1 MQGVGT
7 VDLFATKGA
16 DLIVIGYLVL
26 LAAFWRFLWSP
37 GAGRAAAAEAR
48 PPIPLGRWFDLPE
61 GLYFHQGHAWVLP
74 EREDVMRVGMDD
86 FAQKLLGRA
95 SGFVLPEVGTR
106 LAPGERGWQ
115 VQLDGHAIPMLSPV
129 GGEVVAVNADLLASP
144 DLVNAD
150 PYDRG
155 WLMKVRVPNPTAA
168 SRNLLSGKLA
178 RAWMDGIAERL
189 REMRVGELGIV
200 LPDGGFPVSGF
211 ARAMSPERWDQVAR
225 ELLLSE

>member
-16 DLIVIGYLVL
+16 EYLMVIGYLVL
-26 LAAFWRFLWSP
+26 LAAFWRFLWTPSAAKAGAAGVRSP
-37 GAGRAAAAEAR
+37 M
-48 PPIPLGRWFDLPE
+48 PLGRWFDVPE
-61 GLYFHQGHAWVLP
+61 GRYFHQGHAWVLP
-74 EREDVMRVGMDD
+74 ESEDVVRVGMDD

-95 SGFVLPEVGTR
+95 AGFVLPEVGAR

-115 VQLDGHAIPMLSPV
+115 VQVDGHAIPMLSPV

-144 DLVNAD
+144 GLANAD

-155 WLMKVRVPNPTAA
+155 WLVKVRVPNPAVA

-178 RAWMDGIAERL
+178 RAWMDG
-189 REMRVGELGIV
+189 MVV

-211 ARAMSPERWDQVAR
+211 ARAMSPEAWDQVAR
-225 ELLLSE
+225 EFLLSG